1 MTAPAKLTNRWKVS
15 TSADGT
21 SRIVKRAP
29 QPPAG
34 VFISFNAD
42 ERKYGIMRGM
52 EKFFNIAGPCN
63 PAEHYMLPALDR
75 LPEVRRLVTRRQYF
89 VIHAPRQTGKTTAI
103 KALVREVNAKDD
115 MVALYCT
122 LETLQ
127 GATDPAR
134 ASSAI
139 ASLLRFNASNVMP
152 EVFKGESNPCCVC
165 EAPEQYAAES
175 LAVRETLTDLCRL
188 AGKPLVVFFDEADCL
203 FGQVLVSF
211 LRQLRDGYV
220 NRDDIPFPASIALVG
235 MLDVR
240 DYKAQVRPDGQSLG
254 QISPFNIIA
263 EDILISNFT
272 ETDIAALYA
281 QHTSETGQVFD
292 D

>member
-1 MTAPAKLTNRWKVS
+1 
-15 TSADGT
+15 
-21 SRIVKRAP
+21 
-29 QPPAG
+29 
-34 VFISFNAD
+34 
-42 ERKYGIMRGM
+42 M

-75 LPEVRRLVTRRQYF
+75 LPEIRRLVARRQYF

-103 KALVREVNAKDD
+103 KALVREINAKGD

-127 GATDPAR
+127 GSTDPAR
-134 ASSAI
+134 ASSAV

-152 EVFKGESNPCCVC
+152 EVFKRKSNPSCVC
-165 EAPEQYAAES
+165 EGLEPYAAES

-203 FGQVLVSF
+203 YGQVLISF

-240 DYKAQVRPDGQSLG
+240 DYKAQIRPDGESLG
-254 QISPFNIIA
+254 QISPFNRSGRSA
-263 EDILISNFT
+263 RS
-272 ETDIAALYA
+272 
-281 QHTSETGQVFD
+281 TSSQRT
-292 D
+292 